1 MTPEKPAE
9 GILKI
14 NEWSGSKWYHI
25 RCECGSDDC
34 SHELNVEADDVEVS
48 VHIYAN
54 NHTKWWEKNRW
65 RQIWQILTKGYAEMQ
80 TTIVL
85 REQTAVNYAAA
96 LTSAVNDVKVYR
108 NQRLEKRVEN
118 TNNRSS

>member
-9 GILKI
+9 GILKT
-14 NEWSGSKWYHI
+14 NEWGESKWYHI

-108 NQRLEKRVEN
+108 NQRLEKRAKN
-118 TNNRSS
+118 TDN